1 MCTYRSRFQLDLKKW
16 NQCPGKYYFKSQ
28 GSTTSEAGGVLL
40 QELGKYYFKSQ
51 GSTTSRAREVLLRR
65 LGKYYSP
72 GEERVTYMRKQ
83 PSISLTEP

>member
-1 MCTYRSRFQLDLKKW
+1 LKQTEDALCTYRSRFQLDLKKW

-51 GSTTSRAREVLLRR
+51 GSTTSRAREVLLQEP
-65 LGKYYSP
+65 GKYYFE
-72 GEERVTYMRKQ
+72 GWG
-83 PSISLTEP
+83 SITPRGKRG